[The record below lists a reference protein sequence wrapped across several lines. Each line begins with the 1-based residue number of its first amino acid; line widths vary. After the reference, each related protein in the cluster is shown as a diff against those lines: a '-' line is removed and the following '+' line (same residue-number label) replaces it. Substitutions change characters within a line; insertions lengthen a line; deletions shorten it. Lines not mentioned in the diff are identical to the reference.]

1 VQSRGELAWPLL
13 SECATSAPTRP
24 LREAFPPMMQTA
36 PLPLTS
42 GSAPSLSTQRGDPGS
57 RENAVRVALLAT
69 LTVVFAADLLT
80 PAGVAIWIFYIVP
93 LVIGSFSRNPR
104 LPMFV
109 GLVVTV
115 ALLLGMAMSAKG
127 LVPMWLVHTNRGFGI
142 AVFWAVAV
150 VTQRLVVAR
159 LVSEREELI
168 QDMRVR
174 LLGDLQGASTE
185 GEIGT
190 RLLRRCAEELGV
202 LAGAFYVVEGGRV
215 HREAGL
221 GLAPELARA
230 ADLPLGEGMVGE
242 AAVAGGLRIIHD
254 VPADGL
260 RITSPLGSARPA
272 EILIAPARAGEH
284 CHAVI
289 ELCAQR
295 PFSDAERIL
304 FERSG
309 ESIAAAVRAAA
320 HQRRVR
326 ELLDETQR
334 QAEELQVQQEELRV
348 QNEELE
354 VQSRTLQ
361 ESQSRLEQQQSA
373 LERAHGDLAERAA
386 VVEEHRNRLLEA
398 QGELVKRTEEL
409 ERASGYKSEFLAN
422 MSHELRTPL
431 NSSLILAKLLAEN
444 KHGNLTPD
452 QVRSAE
458 TIHAAGSDL
467 LTLINEILD
476 LSRIEAG
483 HVEVLVEDVPVAD
496 TVHTL
501 SRFFRPVSEQ
511 KQVDFQVAVERDVP
525 PTLPTDAVRQQ
536 QVLRNLLSNA
546 FKFTSRGSVR
556 LHVYVADDTHVA
568 FAITDTGEGIPHD
581 KLEVVFEAFRQA
593 DGTTQ
598 RRHGGTGL
606 GLTISRKLARRLGG
620 DVTVESKVG
629 EGSTFTLLLPRTREP
644 LERAER
650 PRPSAPPPPP
660 RIPLRPA
667 PAPQPAPRAPEPAAP
682 RAPALDDDRLG
693 LGVGERWVLVV
704 EDDLRFAEILRDLAR
719 EQHFKCV
726 VASTAHEALAT
737 CREHTPSAVILDV
750 HLPDGSGLWVLE
762 RIKAEPKTRH
772 VPIHVVSGE
781 NYTQQA
787 LELGASGYV
796 LKPVDR
802 NRLVDTFRRLEE
814 RLDQSV
820 RQVLIVEDNPLQR
833 ESLVALLSAENVDI
847 VSAASGDEALAL
859 LRDRTFDCMVLDLSL
874 ADTSGFELLDAMALG
889 ESFSFPPVIVYT
901 GREVTPSEELRL
913 RRYASSIIIK
923 GARSPERL
931 LDEVTLFLHK
941 VEAELPEGAQ
951 RMLRGARDRES
962 ALAGRRILLAED
974 DVRNVFALCSFLEPK
989 GVSLRIARNG
999 KEALAAIEES
1009 ARDPEKS
1016 VELVLMDVMMPE
1028 MDGLTAMRELRK
1040 RPEFA
1045 KLPIIALTAKAMPD
1059 DRDKCLKAG
1068 ASDYVSKPLD
1078 LDKLTS
1084 LIKVWLP
1091 K

>member
-1 VQSRGELAWPLL
+1 
-13 SECATSAPTRP
+13 
-24 LREAFPPMMQTA
+24 
-36 PLPLTS
+36 
-42 GSAPSLSTQRGDPGS
+42 
-57 RENAVRVALLAT
+57 
-69 LTVVFAADLLT
+69 
-80 PAGVAIWIFYIVP
+80 
-93 LVIGSFSRNPR
+93 
-104 LPMFV
+104 
-109 GLVVTV
+109 
-115 ALLLGMAMSAKG
+115 
-127 LVPMWLVHTNRGFGI
+127 
-142 AVFWAVAV
+142 
-150 VTQRLVVAR
+150 
-159 LVSEREELI
+159 
-168 QDMRVR
+168 
-174 LLGDLQGASTE
+174 
-185 GEIGT
+185 
-190 RLLRRCAEELGV
+190 
-202 LAGAFYVVEGGRV
+202 
-215 HREAGL
+215 
-221 GLAPELARA
+221 
-230 ADLPLGEGMVGE
+230 
-242 AAVAGGLRIIHD
+242 
-254 VPADGL
+254 
-260 RITSPLGSARPA
+260 
-272 EILIAPARAGEH
+272 
-284 CHAVI
+284 
-289 ELCAQR
+289 
-295 PFSDAERIL
+295 
-304 FERSG
+304 
-309 ESIAAAVRAAA
+309 
-320 HQRRVR
+320 
-326 ELLDETQR
+326 
-334 QAEELQVQQEELRV
+334 
-348 QNEELE
+348 
-354 VQSRTLQ
+354 
-361 ESQSRLEQQQSA
+361 
-373 LERAHGDLAERAA
+373 
-386 VVEEHRNRLLEA
+386 
-398 QGELVKRTEEL
+398 
-409 ERASGYKSEFLAN
+409 
-422 MSHELRTPL
+422 
-431 NSSLILAKLLAEN
+431 
-444 KHGNLTPD
+444 
-452 QVRSAE
+452 
-458 TIHAAGSDL
+458 
-467 LTLINEILD
+467 
-476 LSRIEAG
+476 
-483 HVEVLVEDVPVAD
+483 
-496 TVHTL
+496 
-501 SRFFRPVSEQ
+501 
-511 KQVDFQVAVERDVP
+511 
-525 PTLPTDAVRQQ
+525 
-536 QVLRNLLSNA
+536 
-546 FKFTSRGSVR
+546 
-556 LHVYVADDTHVA
+556 
-568 FAITDTGEGIPHD
+568 
-581 KLEVVFEAFRQA
+581 
-593 DGTTQ
+593 
-598 RRHGGTGL
+598 
-606 GLTISRKLARRLGG
+606 
-620 DVTVESKVG
+620 
-629 EGSTFTLLLPRTREP
+629 
-644 LERAER
+644 
-650 PRPSAPPPPP
+650 
-660 RIPLRPA
+660 
-667 PAPQPAPRAPEPAAP
+667 
-682 RAPALDDDRLG
+682 
-693 LGVGERWVLVV
+693 
-704 EDDLRFAEILRDLAR
+704 
-719 EQHFKCV
+719 V